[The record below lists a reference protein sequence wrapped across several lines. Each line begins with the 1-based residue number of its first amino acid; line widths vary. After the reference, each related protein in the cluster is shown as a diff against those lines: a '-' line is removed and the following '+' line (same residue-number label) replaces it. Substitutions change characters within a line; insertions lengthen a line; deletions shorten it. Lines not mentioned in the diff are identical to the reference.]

1 VVADAE
7 RQHPRELREEKR
19 LGMHRWGDCARAG
32 EIAAHCLE
40 PLSSRME
47 SGRPSLAIHRAASS
61 VPCLYLKFAVQFD
74 HNELEDMADGG
85 DEDAMDVVDTVL

>member
-1 VVADAE
+1 
-7 RQHPRELREEKR
+7 
-19 LGMHRWGDCARAG
+19 
-32 EIAAHCLE
+32 
-40 PLSSRME
+40 ME